1 MMKEAC
7 NIFKDIKN
15 RRHKHKFYHNYEH
28 VFVNDYIAVDDV
40 IDEKFK
46 ELEYKIQRLQ
56 VNIDNIWL

>member
-1 MMKEAC
+1 M
-7 NIFKDIKN
+7 IIDI
-15 RRHKHKFYHNYEH
+15 
-28 VFVNDYIAVDDV
+28 NDIRKMIKSDSFTRTNGGIDLIIEKLEE